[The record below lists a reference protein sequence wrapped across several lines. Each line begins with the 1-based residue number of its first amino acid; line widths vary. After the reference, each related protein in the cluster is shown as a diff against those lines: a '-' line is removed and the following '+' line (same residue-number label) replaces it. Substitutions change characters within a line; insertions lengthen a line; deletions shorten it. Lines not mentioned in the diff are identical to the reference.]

1 MSDDRMIS
9 TIERAFQLA
18 RAGVCHSVEDIR
30 AQLSAERYD
39 RVYEH
44 LSGSTIQRQLR
55 ALLISRGVRR
65 SRIDDDGDTS

>member
-1 MSDDRMIS
+1 MSDDRTIS

-18 RAGVCHSVEDIR
+18 RAGVCHSIEDIR
-30 AQLSAERYD
+30 AQLNAERYD

-55 ALLISRGVRR
+55 TLLISRGVRN
-65 SRIDDDGDTS
+65 SRADDDGDVD